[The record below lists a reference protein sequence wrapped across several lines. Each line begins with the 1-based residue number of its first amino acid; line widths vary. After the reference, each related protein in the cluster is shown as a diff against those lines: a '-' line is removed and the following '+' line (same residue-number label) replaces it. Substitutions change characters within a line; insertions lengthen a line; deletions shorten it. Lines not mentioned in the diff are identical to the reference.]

1 MRAEPEP
8 YCAVVNEVVIQ
19 GCEDT
24 YVGNSN
30 LTCRQTSAVF
40 RTDSPRA
47 ERIHEGNGTLGS
59 NGERLYSSTWGL
71 IILIGRARRTYSDPN
86 TSERQTRHVLQY
98 TLVRWMR
105 NYPRHVGTGPVL
117 IEVGQGVV
125 IGIEQVRCDIGSIA
139 ASENRE
145 VDHRE
150 RSSNVQT
157 RGKSR

>member
-1 MRAEPEP
+1 
-8 YCAVVNEVVIQ
+8 
-19 GCEDT
+19 
-24 YVGNSN
+24 
-30 LTCRQTSAVF
+30 
-40 RTDSPRA
+40 
-47 ERIHEGNGTLGS
+47 
-59 NGERLYSSTWGL
+59 
-71 IILIGRARRTYSDPN
+71 
-86 TSERQTRHVLQY
+86 
-98 TLVRWMR
+98 MR

-157 RGKSR
+157 RGKSPVGRGAFYALNAHPTGRPQSDYRGKRMVLT